1 MRVIV
6 ARNAG
11 FCFGVRRA
19 VELARKEARE
29 RGRVYTWGKLIHN
42 ESVIRD
48 LCAEGILPVE
58 SLDGLTAGDTLIIRA
73 HGAPPEL
80 FEACENRGIRTVD
93 ATCPFVHR
101 IHPIVAEA
109 ARKGIPVYIAGKRTH
124 PEVVGTAGWARGKAV
139 ILETPEEAAAQVGQ
153 AGCLVAQTTL
163 AESTFAEIAAVLK
176 RRVPD
181 LVVRNTICHTTRTR
195 QEEAERLSRRCTK
208 MLVLGSTGS
217 ANTVALANLCKI
229 HCPDTK
235 MIDDIGKIPLE
246 IFKLDDIIGLVT
258 GASTPDPMIREVI
271 QGMSELEKTTIETNE
286 AEAPAEVVAETT
298 EKAVEE
304 AVVAVEEPVVAAVEQ
319 AEEVVEQAEEVVEKA
334 EKAVEKTEEV
344 AEKAEEAVAE
354 VVEEAAA
361 QAEETVEAV
370 AEAVQETVAEAA
382 QEVAAP
388 VKDAAEDFEQAID
401 SSIRRIRPGQIVT
414 GTVIGITDNE
424 VLVNVGYKSDG
435 YIPRAEFSTDP
446 DAEIDVKEGEE
457 IDVEVVKVND
467 GEGNVLLSRKNVQS
481 KKFWDDLMAEETEG
495 KSFETV
501 VKEVVKGGL
510 IAEMEGG
517 VRAFIPA
524 SHVSTKYVENLS
536 EYVGKAVKVKV
547 LEIDKQRKRIVA
559 SIKQVLL
566 DEAAAREQEK
576 WDSLVVGSK
585 IHGIVRRIT
594 DFGAFVDIGGLD
606 GLVHVT
612 DAAWGRVKHPSDVL
626 SVNQEIDVLILGV
639 DKEKKRISLGYKQ
652 LQPKPW
658 TMAGEKYPVGSI
670 VEGKVVRIVPF
681 GAFVALEPTIDGL
694 IHISQVATRRIEKVE
709 DELKVGD
716 IVRCKVLEVNP
727 EAKRISLSR
736 KEATLEEHP
745 EIAEQLAAERAEKE
759 RIYQERKAARE
770 NANQNAGERR
780 PRSER
785 PAGAE
790 RSANDERRESRPDR
804 RRRNSED
811 GDYELP
817 PVTSTTTSL
826 ADLFAGFKTEE

>member
-6 ARNAG
+6 AKNAG

-42 ESVIRD
+42 ETVIRD
-48 LCAEGILPVE
+48 LAAEDILPVE
-58 SLDGLTAGDTLIIRA
+58 SLDGLEAGDTLIIRA
-73 HGAPPEL
+73 HGAPPSL
-80 FEACENRGIRTVD
+80 FADCGKRGIRTVD

-101 IHPIVAEA
+101 IHPIVEA
-109 ARKGIPVYIAGKRTH
+109 AAKGGIPVYIAGKRTH
-124 PEVVGTAGWARGKAV
+124 PEVIGTAGWAQDRAI
-139 ILETPEEAAAQVGQ
+139 ILEIPEEAERAEVGDG
-153 AGCLVAQTTL
+153 GCLVAQTTL
-163 AESTFAEIAAVLK
+163 SEKTFEDIAAVLK

-181 LVVRNTICHTTRTR
+181 LVVYDTICRTTRTR
-195 QEEAERLSRRCTK
+195 QEEAEGLSRRCTK
-208 MLVLGSTGS
+208 MLVLGSGQS
-217 ANTVALANLCKI
+217 ANTLALANLCKI

-304 AVVAVEEPVVAAVEQ
+304 AVVAAEEPVVAAVEK
-319 AEEVVEQAEEVVEKA
+319 AEEVLV
-334 EKAVEKTEEV
+334 
-344 AEKAEEAVAE
+344 KAEEAVEQAAE
-354 VVEEAAA
+354 EVAAK
-361 QAEETVEAV
+361 AEETVE
-370 AEAVQETVAEAA
+370 TVAE
-382 QEVAAP
+382 EVKEAGAP
-388 VKDAAEDFEQAID
+388 VKDAAEDFQQAID

-414 GTVIGITDNE
+414 GTVIGITDSE
-424 VLVNVGYKSDG
+424 ILVNVGYKSDG
-435 YIPRAEFSTDP
+435 YIPRAEFSTDRE
-446 DAEIDVKEGEE
+446 AEIDVKEGDE

-495 KSFETV
+495 KTFEAV

-536 EYVGKAVKVKV
+536 EYVGKEVKVKV

-566 DEAAAREQEK
+566 EEAAAREQEK
-576 WDSLVVGSK
+576 WDALVVGSK

-612 DAAWGRVKHPSDVL
+612 DAAWGRVKHPSDVF

-658 TMAGEKYPVGSI
+658 TMAGEKYPVGTI

-745 EIAEQLAAERAEKE
+745 EIAEQIAAERAEKE
-759 RIYQERKAARE
+759 RIYQERRAQRE
-770 NANQNAGERR
+770 NAAQSGGERR

-785 PAGAE
+785 PASSE
-790 RSANDERRESRPDR
+790 RPANDERRESRPDR

>member
-1 MRVIV
+1 MRVVV
-6 ARNAG
+6 AKNAG

-19 VELARKEARE
+19 VDMARREARE

-42 ESVIRD
+42 EGVVND
-48 LCAEGILPVE
+48 LMAEGILPVD
-58 SLDGLTAGDTLIIRA
+58 SLEGLAAGDTLIVRA
-73 HGAPPEL
+73 HGAPPSLYNE
-80 FEACENRGIRTVD
+80 CERRGIRTVD
-93 ATCPFVHR
+93 ATCPFVER
-101 IHPIVAEA
+101 IHPIVRA
-109 ARKGIPVYIAGKRTH
+109 AVQSGVPVYIAGKRTH
-124 PEVVGTAGWARGKAV
+124 PEVIGTAGWADGKAV
-139 ILETPEEAAAQVGQ
+139 ILESAAEAEAAAAGEK
-153 AGCLVAQTTL
+153 GCLVAQTTL
-163 AESTFAEIAAVLK
+163 SEKTFEEIVDVLR

-181 LVVRNTICHTTRTR
+181 LVVHNTICRTTRTR
-195 QEEAERLSRRCTK
+195 QEEAEALSKRCTK
-208 MLVLGSTGS
+208 MLVLGSGGS

-235 MIDDIGKIPLE
+235 MIDNIGKIPLE
-246 IFKLDDIIGLVT
+246 LFKLDDIIGLVT

-298 EKAVEE
+298 EQAVEE
-304 AVVAVEEPVVAAVEQ
+304 AVVAAEEPVVAAE
-319 AEEVVEQAEEVVEKA
+319 
-334 EKAVEKTEEV
+334 
-344 AEKAEEAVAE
+344 EKAEEAVAE
-354 VVEEAAA
+354 VEAT
-361 QAEETVEAV
+361 AEETVEAA
-370 AEAVQETVAEAA
+370 AEAVQEA
-382 QEVAAP
+382 AAP
-388 VKDAAEDFEQAID
+388 VKDAAEDFQQAID

-414 GTVIGITDNE
+414 GTVIGITDSE

-446 DAEIDVKEGEE
+446 EAEIDVKEGEE

-495 KSFETV
+495 KTLETV

-536 EYVGKAVKVKV
+536 EYVGKTVKVKV

-566 DEAAAREQEK
+566 EEAAAREQEK

-606 GLVHVT
+606 GLIHVT

-626 SVNQEIDVLILGV
+626 SVNQEVDVLILGV

-745 EIAEQLAAERAEKE
+745 EIAEQIAAEKAEKE

-770 NANQNAGERR
+770 NAAQNAGERKPRAER
-780 PRSER
+780 PASSER
-785 PAGAE
+785 PAG
-790 RSANDERRESRPDR
+790 DDRRESRPDR
-804 RRRNSED
+804 RRRNNED

>member
-1 MRVIV
+1 MKVIV
-6 ARNAG
+6 AKNAG

-19 VELARKEARE
+19 VDLARQEAQA

-42 ESVIRD
+42 ETVVRELSD
-48 LCAEGILPVE
+48 EGILPVE
-58 SLDGLTAGDTLIIRA
+58 DLEGLDPGDTLIIRA
-73 HGAPPEL
+73 HGAPPSL
-80 FEACENRGIRTVD
+80 FEACKKRGIRTVD

-101 IHPIVAEA
+101 IHPIVQEA
-109 ARKGIPVYIAGKRTH
+109 AAKGVPVYIAGKRTH
-124 PEVVGTAGWARGKAV
+124 PEVIGTAGWALGQAV
-139 ILETPEEAAAQVGQ
+139 ILETPEEAEKVAVGET
-153 AGCLVAQTTL
+153 GCLVAQTTL
-163 AESTFAEIAAVLK
+163 SEKTFEEIVAVLR
-176 RRVPD
+176 RRVPG
-181 LVVRNTICHTTRTR
+181 LAVHNTICRTTRTR
-195 QEEAERLSRRCTK
+195 QQEAETMSRRCTK
-208 MLVLGSTGS
+208 MLVLGSRGS
-217 ANTVALANLCKI
+217 ANTAALANLCKI
-229 HCPDTK
+229 HCPATK

-258 GASTPDPMIREVI
+258 GASTPDRMIREVI

-304 AVVAVEEPVVAAVEQ
+304 AVVAAEEPVVAAVEQ
-319 AEEVVEQAEEVVEKA
+319 AEEAVEKAEEVV
-334 EKAVEKTEEV
+334 
-344 AEKAEEAVAE
+344 EKAEEAVAE
-354 VVEEAAA
+354 VAEEAAA
-361 QAEETVEAV
+361 KAEETVEAV
-370 AEAVQETVAEAA
+370 AEAVEEAA
-382 QEVAAP
+382 APVVEEVKEAAAP
-388 VKDAAEDFEQAID
+388 VKDAAEDFQQAID

-414 GTVIGITDNE
+414 GTVIGITDSE

-495 KSFETV
+495 KTFETV

-536 EYVGKAVKVKV
+536 EYVGKPVKVKV

-566 DEAAAREQEK
+566 EEAAAREQAK

-585 IHGIVRRIT
+585 VHGIVRRIT

-626 SVNQEIDVLILGV
+626 SVNQEVEVLILGV

-745 EIAEQLAAERAEKE
+745 EIAEQIAAEKAEKE

-770 NANQNAGERR
+770 NAAQNNAERKPRAER
-780 PRSER
+780 PASAER
-785 PAGAE
+785 PAG
-790 RSANDERRESRPDR
+790 DERRESRPDR

-811 GDYELP
+811 GEYELP

>member
-6 ARNAG
+6 AKNAG

-19 VELARKEARE
+19 VELARKEARQ

-48 LCAEGILPVE
+48 LSAEGILPVE
-58 SLDGLTAGDTLIIRA
+58 TLDNLQAGDTLIIRA
-73 HGAPPEL
+73 HGAPPSL
-80 FEACENRGIRTVD
+80 FENCAARGIRTVD
-93 ATCPFVHR
+93 ATCPFVER

-109 ARKGIPVYIAGKRTH
+109 AEKGIPVYIAGKRTH
-124 PEVVGTAGWARGKAV
+124 PEVIGTAGWGRGKAV
-139 ILETPEEAAAQVGQ
+139 VLETPQEAERAEAG
-153 AGCLVAQTTL
+153 AMGCLVAQTTL
-163 AESTFAEIAAVLK
+163 SERTFDEIAAVLK
-176 RRVPD
+176 RRIPE
-181 LVVRNTICHTTRTR
+181 LVVHNTICRTTRTR
-195 QEEAERLSRRCTK
+195 QEEAEAMSRRCTK
-208 MLVLGSTGS
+208 MLVLGSGGS
-217 ANTVALANLCKI
+217 ANTAALADLCKI
-229 HCPDTK
+229 HCSDTK

-298 EKAVEE
+298 EQAVEE
-304 AVVAVEEPVVAAVEQ
+304 AVVAVEEPVVAAE
-319 AEEVVEQAEEVVEKA
+319 
-334 EKAVEKTEEV
+334 
-344 AEKAEEAVAE
+344 EKAEEAAEQVA
-354 VVEEAAA
+354 EEAAA
-361 QAEETVEAV
+361 EAKETVETV
-370 AEAVQETVAEAA
+370 VEEVKEA
-382 QEVAAP
+382 AAP

-414 GTVIGITDNE
+414 GTVIGITDSE

-435 YIPRAEFSTDP
+435 YIPRAEFSADP
-446 DAEIDVKEGEE
+446 NAEIDVKEGEE

-566 DEAAAREQEK
+566 DEATSREQEK

-626 SVNQEIDVLILGV
+626 SVNQEIDVLVLGV

-780 PRSER
+780 PRAERPATSER
-785 PAGAE
+785 P
-790 RSANDERRESRPDR
+790 ANDERRESRPDR

>member
-6 ARNAG
+6 AKNAG

-19 VELARKEARE
+19 VELARKEAGA
-29 RGRVYTWGKLIHN
+29 RGKVYTWGKLIHN
-42 ESVIRD
+42 EAVVQS
-48 LCAEGILPVE
+48 LSTEGILPVE
-58 SLDGLTAGDTLIIRA
+58 TLDEVSAGDTLVIRA
-73 HGAPPEL
+73 HGAPPSL
-80 FEACENRGIRTVD
+80 YAACEERGIRTVD
-93 ATCPFVHR
+93 ATCPFVAR
-101 IHPIVAEA
+101 IHPIVQA
-109 ARKGIPVYIAGKRTH
+109 AAQSGIPAYIAGKRTH
-124 PEVVGTAGWARGKAV
+124 PEVIGTAGWAAGKAF
-139 ILETPEEAAAQVGQ
+139 ILETPEEAEHAEVDEE
-153 AGCLVAQTTL
+153 GCLVAQTTMS
-163 AESTFAEIAAVLK
+163 EMTFEKITSVLR
-176 RRVPD
+176 RRVPH
-181 LVVRNTICHTTRTR
+181 LVVHNTICRTTRTR
-195 QEEAERLSRRCTK
+195 QEEAEALSKRCTK
-208 MLVLGSTGS
+208 MLVLGSGGS

-235 MIDDIGKIPLE
+235 MIDNIGKIPLE
-246 IFKLDDIIGLVT
+246 LFKLDDIIGLVT

-298 EKAVEE
+298 EQAVEE
-304 AVVAVEEPVVAAVEQ
+304 AVVAAEEPVVAAE
-319 AEEVVEQAEEVVEKA
+319 
-334 EKAVEKTEEV
+334 
-344 AEKAEEAVAE
+344 EKAEEAVAE
-354 VVEEAAA
+354 VEAT
-361 QAEETVEAV
+361 AEETVEAA
-370 AEAVQETVAEAA
+370 AEAVQEA
-382 QEVAAP
+382 AAP
-388 VKDAAEDFEQAID
+388 VKDAAEDFQQAID

-414 GTVIGITDNE
+414 GTVIGITDSE

-446 DAEIDVKEGEE
+446 EAEIDVKEGEE

-495 KSFETV
+495 KTLETV

-524 SHVSTKYVENLS
+524 SHVSTKYIENLS
-536 EYVGKAVKVKV
+536 EYVGKTVKVKV

-566 DEAAAREQEK
+566 EEAAAREQEK

-626 SVNQEIDVLILGV
+626 SVNQEVEVLIL
-639 DKEKKRISLGYKQ
+639 Q

-745 EIAEQLAAERAEKE
+745 EIAEQIAAEKAEKE

-770 NANQNAGERR
+770 NAAQNAGERKPRAER
-780 PRSER
+780 PASSER
-785 PAGAE
+785 PAG
-790 RSANDERRESRPDR
+790 DDRRESRPDR

>member
-1 MRVIV
+1 
-6 ARNAG
+6 
-11 FCFGVRRA
+11 
-19 VELARKEARE
+19 
-29 RGRVYTWGKLIHN
+29 
-42 ESVIRD
+42 
-48 LCAEGILPVE
+48 
-58 SLDGLTAGDTLIIRA
+58 
-73 HGAPPEL
+73 
-80 FEACENRGIRTVD
+80 
-93 ATCPFVHR
+93 
-101 IHPIVAEA
+101 
-109 ARKGIPVYIAGKRTH
+109 
-124 PEVVGTAGWARGKAV
+124 
-139 ILETPEEAAAQVGQ
+139 
-153 AGCLVAQTTL
+153 
-163 AESTFAEIAAVLK
+163 
-176 RRVPD
+176 
-181 LVVRNTICHTTRTR
+181 
-195 QEEAERLSRRCTK
+195 
-208 MLVLGSTGS
+208 
-217 ANTVALANLCKI
+217 
-229 HCPDTK
+229 
-235 MIDDIGKIPLE
+235 
-246 IFKLDDIIGLVT
+246 
-258 GASTPDPMIREVI
+258 
-271 QGMSELEKTTIETNE
+271 MSELEKTTIETNE
-286 AEAPAEVVAETT
+286 AEAPAEAVAEPT

-304 AVVAVEEPVVAAVEQ
+304 AVVAAEEPVVAAVEQ
-319 AEEVVEQAEEVVEKA
+319 AEEPV
-334 EKAVEKTEEV
+334 
-344 AEKAEEAVAE
+344 AEEAAK
-354 VVEEAAA
+354 
-361 QAEETVEAV
+361 AEETVEAV
-370 AEAVQETVAEAA
+370 VEEAKEA
-382 QEVAAP
+382 AAP
-388 VKDAAEDFEQAID
+388 VKDAAEDFQQAID

-414 GTVIGITDNE
+414 GTVIGITDSE
-424 VLVNVGYKSDG
+424 ILVNVGYKSDG

-446 DAEIDVKEGEE
+446 EAEIDVKEGEE

-495 KSFETV
+495 KTFETV

-536 EYVGKAVKVKV
+536 EYVGKTVKVKV

-566 DEAAAREQEK
+566 EEAAAREQAK
-576 WDSLVVGSK
+576 WDALVVGSK

-626 SVNQEIDVLILGV
+626 SVNQEVDVLVLGV

-745 EIAEQLAAERAEKE
+745 EIAEQIAAEKAEKE

-770 NANQNAGERR
+770 NAAQNNAERKPRAER
-780 PRSER
+780 PANSER
-785 PAGAE
+785 P
-790 RSANDERRESRPDR
+790 ANDERRESRPDR

-811 GDYELP
+811 GEYELP

>member
-19 VELARKEARE
+19 VELARAEARR

-42 ESVIRD
+42 ETVVKS
-48 LCAEGILPVE
+48 LSEEGILPVDTLE
-58 SLDGLTAGDTLIIRA
+58 GLTAGDTLIVRA
-73 HGAPPEL
+73 HGAPPAL
-80 FEACENRGIRTVD
+80 FAACQERQIRTVD
-93 ATCPFVHR
+93 ATCPFVER
-101 IHPIVAEA
+101 IHPIVQAA
-109 ARKGIPVYIAGKRTH
+109 ARQGIPVYIAGKRTH
-124 PEVVGTAGWARGKAV
+124 PEVIGTAGWAEGRAV
-139 ILETPEEAAAQVGQ
+139 VLESAREAEQAPTGEE
-153 AGCLVAQTTL
+153 GCLVAQTTL
-163 AESTFAEIAAVLK
+163 SEKTFEEISAILR
-176 RRVPD
+176 RRVPK
-181 LVVRNTICHTTRTR
+181 LSVHNTICRTTRTR
-195 QEEAERLSRRCTK
+195 QEEAEGLSRRCTK
-208 MLVLGSTGS
+208 MLVLGSSGS
-217 ANTVALANLCKI
+217 ANTIALANLCKI

-246 IFKLDDIIGLVT
+246 LFKLDDIIGLVT

-286 AEAPAEVVAETT
+286 AEAPAEVVAEPT

-304 AVVAVEEPVVAAVEQ
+304 AVVAAEEPVVAAVEQ
-319 AEEVVEQAEEVVEKA
+319 AEEPV
-334 EKAVEKTEEV
+334 
-344 AEKAEEAVAE
+344 AEEAAK
-354 VVEEAAA
+354 
-361 QAEETVEAV
+361 AEETVEAV
-370 AEAVQETVAEAA
+370 VEEAKEA
-382 QEVAAP
+382 AAP
-388 VKDAAEDFEQAID
+388 VKDAAEDFQQAID

-414 GTVIGITDNE
+414 GTVIGITDSE

-446 DAEIDVKEGEE
+446 EAEIDVKEGEE

-495 KSFETV
+495 KTFETV

-536 EYVGKAVKVKV
+536 EYVGKTVKVKV

-566 DEAAAREQEK
+566 EEAAAREEEK
-576 WDSLVVGSK
+576 WESLVVGSK

-626 SVNQEIDVLILGV
+626 SVNQEVDVLILNV

-745 EIAEQLAAERAEKE
+745 EIAEQIAAEKAEKE

-770 NANQNAGERR
+770 NAAQNNAERKPRAER
-780 PRSER
+780 PANSER
-785 PAGAE
+785 P
-790 RSANDERRESRPDR
+790 ANDERRESRPDR

-811 GDYELP
+811 GEYELP

>member
-6 ARNAG
+6 AKNAG

-19 VELARKEARE
+19 VELARRE
-29 RGRVYTWGKLIHN
+29 SQSCGKVYTWGKLIHN
-42 ESVIRD
+42 ETVVSD
-48 LCAEGILPVE
+48 LCAEGILPVD
-58 SLDGLTAGDTLIIRA
+58 SLDDLKAGDTLIIRA
-73 HGAPPEL
+73 HGAPPSL
-80 FEACENRGIRTVD
+80 FESCKQRGIRTVD
-93 ATCPFVHR
+93 ATCPFVAH
-101 IHPIVAEA
+101 IHPIVQIATDE
-109 ARKGIPVYIAGKRTH
+109 GVPVFIAGRRTH
-124 PEVVGTAGWARGKAV
+124 PEVIGTAGWARNRAV
-139 ILETPEEAAAQVGQ
+139 ILETPEQAERSAVGER
-153 AGCLVAQTTL
+153 GCLVAQTTMSEQ
-163 AESTFAEIAAVLK
+163 AFEQISAVLR
-176 RRVPD
+176 RRVPG
-181 LVVRNTICHTTRTR
+181 LMVHNTICRTTRTR
-195 QEEAERLSRRCTK
+195 QEEAEALSRRCTK
-208 MLVLGSTGS
+208 MLVLGSEES

-229 HCPDTK
+229 HCLATK
-235 MIDDIGKIPLE
+235 IIDNIGKIPLE
-246 IFKLDDIIGLVT
+246 LFELNDIIGLVT
-258 GASTPDPMIREVI
+258 GASTPDRMIREVI

-298 EKAVEE
+298 EQAVEE
-304 AVVAVEEPVVAAVEQ
+304 AVVAAEEPVVAAE
-319 AEEVVEQAEEVVEKA
+319 
-334 EKAVEKTEEV
+334 
-344 AEKAEEAVAE
+344 EKAEEAVEQVA
-354 VVEEAAA
+354 EEAAA
-361 QAEETVEAV
+361 QAEETVEPV
-370 AEAVQETVAEAA
+370 VEAA
-382 QEVAAP
+382 EP
-388 VKDAAEDFEQAID
+388 VKDAAEDFQQAID
-401 SSIRRIRPGQIVT
+401 NSIRRIRPGQIVT

-446 DAEIDVKEGEE
+446 EAEIDVKEGEE

-495 KSFETV
+495 KTFEAV

-517 VRAFIPA
+517 VRTFIPA

-536 EYVGKAVKVKV
+536 EYVGKAMKVKV

-566 DEAAAREQEK
+566 EEAAAREQAK
-576 WDSLVVGSK
+576 WDALVVGSK

-626 SVNQEIDVLILGV
+626 GVNQEVDVLVLGV

-745 EIAEQLAAERAEKE
+745 EIAEQIAAEKAEKE

-770 NANQNAGERR
+770 NASQNNGGERKPRAER
-780 PRSER
+780 PASSER
-785 PAGAE
+785 PQ
-790 RSANDERRESRPDR
+790 SDERRESRPDR

>member
-6 ARNAG
+6 AKNAG

-19 VELARKEARE
+19 VDLAKQEAE
-29 RGRVYTWGKLIHN
+29 ARGRVYTWGKLIHN
-42 ESVIRD
+42 EDVVQS
-48 LCAEGILPVE
+48 LAAEGILPVE
-58 SLDGLTAGDTLIIRA
+58 ALDELQAGDTLIIRA
-73 HGAPPEL
+73 HGAPPSL
-80 FEACENRGIRTVD
+80 FEACEERGIRTMD
-93 ATCPFVHR
+93 ATCPFVAR
-101 IHPIVAEA
+101 IHPIVQA
-109 ARKGIPVYIAGKRTH
+109 AAQADIPIYIAGKRTH
-124 PEVVGTAGWARGKAV
+124 PEVIGTAGWAQGKAV
-139 ILETPEEAAAQVGQ
+139 VLETPEEAAQAAVGET
-153 AGCLVAQTTL
+153 GCLVAQTTL
-163 AESTFAEIAAVLK
+163 SEKTFAEISSVL
-176 RRVPD
+176 RQRVRD
-181 LVVRNTICHTTRTR
+181 LSVHNTICRTTHTR
-195 QEEAERLSRRCTK
+195 QAEAEALSKRCTK
-208 MLVLGSTGS
+208 MLVLGSGHS
-217 ANTVALANLCKI
+217 ANTAALANLCKM

-235 MIDDIGKIPLE
+235 MIDNIGKIPLE
-246 IFKLDDIIGLVT
+246 LFKLDDIIGLVT

-298 EKAVEE
+298 EQAVEE
-304 AVVAVEEPVVAAVEQ
+304 AVAAAEEPVAAV
-319 AEEVVEQAEEVVEKA
+319 VEKAEEVVEKA
-334 EKAVEKTEEV
+334 EEAVEQAAEEV
-344 AEKAEEAVAE
+344 AAK
-354 VVEEAAA
+354 
-361 QAEETVEAV
+361 AEETVE
-370 AEAVQETVAEAA
+370 TVVEAA
-382 QEVAAP
+382 QEAAAP
-388 VKDAAEDFEQAID
+388 VKDAAEDFQQAID

-414 GTVIGITDNE
+414 GTVIGITDSE

-435 YIPRAEFSTDP
+435 YIPRAEFSADP

-495 KSFETV
+495 KTFETV

-536 EYVGKAVKVKV
+536 EYVGKTVKVKV

-566 DEAAAREQEK
+566 EEAAAREQAK
-576 WDSLVVGSK
+576 WDALVVGSK

-626 SVNQEIDVLILGV
+626 SVNQEIDVLVLGV

-745 EIAEQLAAERAEKE
+745 EIAEQIAAEKAEKE

-770 NANQNAGERR
+770 NAAQNNAGERR
-780 PRSER
+780 PRAERPAGNSER
-785 PAGAE
+785 PAN
-790 RSANDERRESRPDR
+790 SDERRESRPDR

-811 GDYELP
+811 GEYELP

>member
-19 VELARKEARE
+19 VELARKEARTF
-29 RGRVYTWGKLIHN
+29 GQVYTWGKLIHN
-42 ESVIRD
+42 ETVVWD
-48 LCAEGILPVE
+48 LTSEGIQPVDT
-58 SLDGLTAGDTLIIRA
+58 LDGLAEGDILIIRA
-73 HGAPPEL
+73 HGAPPSL
-80 FEACENRGIRTVD
+80 FEICEKRGIRTVD
-93 ATCPFVHR
+93 ATCPFVAR
-101 IHPIVAEA
+101 IHPIVQEA
-109 ARKGIPVYIAGKRTH
+109 ARRGVPVYIAGKRTH
-124 PEVVGTAGWARGKAV
+124 PEVIGTAGWAEGRAT
-139 ILETPEEAAAQVGQ
+139 ILETPEEAEQTPAVAE
-153 AGCLVAQTTL
+153 GCLVAQTTL
-163 AESTFAEIAAVLK
+163 SERTFEEIVSILK
-176 RRVPD
+176 RRIPG
-181 LVVRNTICHTTRTR
+181 LVVHNTICRTTRTR
-195 QEEAERLSRRCTK
+195 QEEAETLSQRCDR
-208 MLVLGSTGS
+208 MLVLGSEQS
-217 ANTVALANLCKI
+217 ANTVALANLCKM
-229 HCPDTK
+229 HCPATK
-235 MIDDIGKIPLE
+235 IIDSIGKIPLE
-246 IFKLDDIIGLVT
+246 LFKLDDIIGLVT
-258 GASTPDPMIREVI
+258 GASTPDRMIREVI
-271 QGMSELEKTTIETNE
+271 QGMSELEQTTIETNE

-298 EKAVEE
+298 EQAVEE
-304 AVVAVEEPVVAAVEQ
+304 AVAAAEEPVAA
-319 AEEVVEQAEEVVEKA
+319 AE
-334 EKAVEKTEEV
+334 
-344 AEKAEEAVAE
+344 EKAEEAVE
-354 VVEEAAA
+354 QVVEEAAA
-361 QAEETVEAV
+361 KAEETVE
-370 AEAVQETVAEAA
+370 TVAPA
-382 QEVAAP
+382 
-388 VKDAAEDFEQAID
+388 KDAAEDFQQAID

-414 GTVIGITDNE
+414 GTVIGITDSE

-446 DAEIDVKEGEE
+446 EAEIDVKEGEE

-495 KSFETV
+495 KTFETV

-536 EYVGKAVKVKV
+536 EYVGKTVKVKV

-566 DEAAAREQEK
+566 EEAAAREQEK
-576 WDSLVVGSK
+576 WDALVVGSK

-626 SVNQEIDVLILGV
+626 SVNQEVDVLILGV

-658 TMAGEKYPVGSI
+658 TMAGEKYPVGTI

-745 EIAEQLAAERAEKE
+745 EIAEQIAAEKAEKE
-759 RIYQERKAARE
+759 RIYQERKAQRE
-770 NANQNAGERR
+770 NAAQNNGERK
-780 PRSER
+780 PRAER
-785 PAGAE
+785 PAASDRPAG
-790 RSANDERRESRPDR
+790 DERRESRPDR